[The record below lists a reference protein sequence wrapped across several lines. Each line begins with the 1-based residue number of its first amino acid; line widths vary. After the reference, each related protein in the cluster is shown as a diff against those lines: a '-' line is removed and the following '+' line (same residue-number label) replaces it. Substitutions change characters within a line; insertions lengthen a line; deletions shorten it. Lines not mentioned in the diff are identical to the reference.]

1 MSTYV
6 GVGILLLATLLILG
20 FSFLRRKSSPP
31 IFREVPAFTR
41 LAQGL
46 GISVEEGTRL
56 HVSLGRG
63 ELLSQV
69 GSASFAGL
77 AMLRK
82 LVERTSGS
90 DKPLVVTSGDG
101 VVSLLV
107 QDTLQAG
114 YRMAGA
120 EDNYSSIQ
128 GRLTG
133 LSPFTFAAGAIPVMS
148 DENIAATVM
157 FGHFGTEVALLTS
170 MVDRTGTIAVAASD
184 ELAAQ
189 ALLYASVDDP
199 LVGEELFAAGAY
211 VGAGKIHEASLQAQ
225 DVLRWIILLTLLG
238 GALFKLFGSF

>member
-1 MSTYV
+1 MSNYL
-6 GVGILLLATLLILG
+6 GLGILLLTTILILG

-31 IFREVPAFTR
+31 TFREVPAFTR
-41 LAQGL
+41 LTQAL

-56 HVSLGRG
+56 HVSVGRG
-63 ELLSQV
+63 DLLSPV

-82 LVERTSGS
+82 LVEQTSGS

-101 VVSLLV
+101 VASLLV

-120 EDNYSSIQ
+120 EENYSPIQ

-133 LSPFTFAAGAIPVMS
+133 LSPFTFAAGAIPVMT
-148 DENIAATVM
+148 DENISATVM

-170 MVDRTGTIAVAASD
+170 LVDRTGTLAVAASD
-184 ELAAQ
+184 DLAAQ

-238 GALFKLFGSF
+238 GSIFKLIESF